1 MGGRAGGGAAGG
13 MGKDSRGGGLSDQ
26 QREFLDTTMMLSP
39 NLQYKA
45 DLVGVKGYKGV
56 TDEKVAAELQ
66 EGIKMYAKEIG
77 LAEPM
82 QISLETLPKGR
93 RGVSYGNG
101 TISLSKNYFGGSYAK
116 TVKGATDYM
125 KSGGSVETSRPVMK
139 TLHHELGHRTYDHLS
154 SGQKAKVDAIFS
166 KFSSSKATPKGWG
179 SHAKQ
184 NASEFFA
191 EGMAKSLTG
200 KSDSYTKALRKI
212 LK

>member
-1 MGGRAGGGAAGG
+1 MGGRSGGGASGG
-13 MGKDSRGGGLSDQ
+13 MGSGSRGGALSAQ
-26 QREFLDTTMMLSP
+26 QREFLDTTMLLSP

-77 LAEPM
+77 LAEST

-101 TISLSKNYFGGSYAK
+101 TIALSKNYFGGSYAK

-139 TLHHELGHRTYDHLS
+139 TLHHELGHRTYDYLS
-154 SGQKAKVDAIFS
+154 SGQKTKVDAIFR
-166 KFSSSKATPKGWG
+166 KFSSKSTPKGWG

-191 EGMAKSLTG
+191 EGIAKSLTG
-200 KSDSYTKALRKI
+200 KSDSYTKALRKL

>member
-1 MGGRAGGGAAGG
+1 M
-13 MGKDSRGGGLSDQ
+13 SDQ
-26 QREFLDTTMMLSP
+26 QREFLETTMMLSP

-56 TDEKVAAELQ
+56 TDAKVAAELQ
-66 EGIKMYAKEIG
+66 QGIKMYAKEIG
-77 LAEPM
+77 LAEPT

-101 TISLSKNYFGGSYAK
+101 TIALSKNYFGGSYAK
-116 TVKGATDYM
+116 TMTGATELM
-125 KSGGSVETSRPVMK
+125 KSGWSVETSRPVMK
-139 TLHHELGHRTYDHLS
+139 TLHHELGHRTYDYLS
-154 SGQKAKVDAIFS
+154 SGQKAKVGAIFS
-166 KFSSSKATPKGWG
+166 KFSSSKSVKGWG
-179 SHAKQ
+179 KGSRQ
-184 NASEFFA
+184 NAEEFFA